1 MGVLLSTILMITS
14 SLIMQGTST
23 FEAEEPRVTINNAC
37 AFVLVLA
44 GSSPLRKNLRPCF

>member
-23 FEAEEPRVTINNAC
+23 FEAEEPRVTINDAC
-37 AFVLVLA
+37 AFVVLA
-44 GSSPLRKNLRPCF
+44 GSSPLRKNLGPCF